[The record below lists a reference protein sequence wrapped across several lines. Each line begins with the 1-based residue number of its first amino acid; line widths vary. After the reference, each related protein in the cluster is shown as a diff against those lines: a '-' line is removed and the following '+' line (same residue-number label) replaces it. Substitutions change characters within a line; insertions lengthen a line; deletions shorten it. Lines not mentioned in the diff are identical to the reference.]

1 MSSVAQAAIGVCAL
15 TPADVDRVCA
25 IDALHTG
32 VAKPDYWRRVFADF
46 LAAGSDRGAKVGLAT
61 TAVGEVAGY
70 LLGEVR
76 AFEFGSPPCGWVF
89 AVGVAPEHSREGH
102 ASILLAEACRRF
114 RAAGMDTVRT
124 MVRRDD
130 IPVLSFFR
138 SRGFTGGAFYQLER
152 RLADADPALEGV
164 AGLVGPDQPA
174 GSRR

>member
-1 MSSVAQAAIGVCAL
+1 VSATAGAATRVRAL
-15 TPADVDRVCA
+15 TPEDVDRVCA

-46 LAAGSDRGAKVGLAT
+46 LAAGSERGAQVGLAT
-61 TAVGEVAGY
+61 TAAGEVAGY

-89 AVGVAPEHSREGH
+89 AVGVAPEHGRAGH

-114 RAAGMDTVRT
+114 RAAGIDTVRT

-152 RLADADPALEGV
+152 GLADDP
-164 AGLVGPDQPA
+164 PA
-174 GSRR
+174 SELAAPRHSTRSDR

>member
-1 MSSVAQAAIGVCAL
+1 MSSPAQIAISVRPL

-46 LAAGSDRGAKVGLAT
+46 LSAESHRGAKVGLAT
-61 TAVGEVAGY
+61 TAAGDVAGY

-102 ASILLAEACRRF
+102 ASILLTEACRRF

-138 SRGFTGGAFYQLER
+138 SRGFAGGAFYQLER
-152 RLADADPALEGV
+152 GLEDADPALEGV
-164 AGLVGPDQPA
+164 SELAGLGQPA
-174 GSRR
+174 GSHR